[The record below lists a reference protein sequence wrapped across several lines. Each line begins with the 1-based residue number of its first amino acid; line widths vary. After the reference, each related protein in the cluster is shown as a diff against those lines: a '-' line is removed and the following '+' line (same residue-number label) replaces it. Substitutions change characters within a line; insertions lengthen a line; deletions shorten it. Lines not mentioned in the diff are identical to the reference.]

1 MHLLLVEDDAL
12 LAEHLKTALVSAG
25 HQVFVSRDGQDG
37 LHQAL
42 ETDFDAII
50 VDRMLPKLDGLSLL
64 KALRAV
70 GNQVPAV
77 FVSARSKVEDK
88 IAGLKSGA
96 DDYMAKPVS
105 VAELI
110 ARLEVVIARRQ
121 PGGGN
126 NGQLAV
132 GALSLNRLERAA
144 FIDGIE
150 VELQTTEFRIL
161 EYFMQHARQVITR
174 TMLLEAIWDYNFD
187 PQTNIV
193 DVHISRLRRKL
204 AAVSDTEFI
213 HTVRGAGYVL
223 KASD

>member
-1 MHLLLVEDDAL
+1 MHLLIVEDDKTLADHLQRAL
-12 LAEHLKTALVSAG
+12 ESAG
-25 HQVFVSRDGQDG
+25 HRVLVAHDGQDG
-37 LHQAL
+37 LHHAL

-50 VDRMLPKLDGLSLL
+50 LDRMLPKLDGMSLL

-105 VAELI
+105 VAELL
-110 ARLEVVIARRQ
+110 ARLDVAVSRRQ
-121 PGGGN
+121 AAPSDD
-126 NGQLAV
+126 GQIHV
-132 GALSLNRLERAA
+132 GALTLNRLERTA
-144 FIDGIE
+144 FLDGMEID
-150 VELQTTEFRIL
+150 LQTTEFKIL
-161 EYFMQHARQVITR
+161 EYFMRHARQVITR

-204 AAVSDTEFI
+204 AEVCDADFI

-223 KASD
+223 KAPE

>member
-1 MHLLLVEDDAL
+1 MHLLLVEDDKQ
-12 LAEHLKTALVSAG
+12 LADHLKNALESAG
-25 HQVFVSRDGQDG
+25 HSVLVAYDGQDG
-37 LHQAL
+37 LHHAL
-42 ETDFDAII
+42 DTNFDALV

-70 GNQVPAV
+70 DNQVPAV
-77 FVSARSKVEDK
+77 FVSARSKVDDK
-88 IAGLKSGA
+88 IEGLKSGA

-121 PGGGN
+121 PSPSDD
-126 NGQLAV
+126 GQLVV
-132 GALSLNRLERAA
+132 GAITLNRLERTAD
-144 FIDGIE
+144 INGIE
-150 VELQTTEFRIL
+150 VDLQTTEFRIL
-161 EYFMQHARQVITR
+161 EYFMRHERQIITR

-193 DVHISRLRRKL
+193 DVHISRLRRKM
-204 AAVSDTEFI
+204 AAVSDDGYI

-223 KASD
+223 KAPE